1 MTIPQRKT
9 TDVAVLGAGLTGSC
23 VALELARRGYTVALF
38 DQDPVPMNRASRRN
52 EGKIHLGLIYAA
64 DSSLTTARLQLRGA
78 LSFGTLLERWLGEKA
93 HRLRL
98 STPFTYLVARDSVLS
113 ADELEEHY
121 TTLEDIY
128 RRLLSDTPTL
138 SYLGIRPKRLA
149 WRLNPD
155 EVDHR
160 FDSGRLSAVF
170 GTSELAV
177 DTDQLADLISAAIN
191 ASPLIHFRSAHRVR
205 EIGRTGDGF
214 EISGD
219 GTSGPWVIRS
229 QNVVNATW
237 ENRIGLDSTLHREP
251 PPGWLY
257 RLKYRVLAQL
267 PDDLKDAPSATM
279 VLGRYGDVVVR
290 PDGTAYLSWYPAGL
304 RGWSDALRPPESW
317 EPACRGEQND
327 RSADIAG
334 EILAGLEP
342 WYPGVKRC
350 RPFQVDAG
358 AIVAYG
364 KTDVDDPDSGLHD
377 RSRVG
382 VFSDSGYHSID
393 PGKLTTA
400 PLFAVEAAA
409 RVAAETHRSFGAPQA

>member
-1 MTIPQRKT
+1 MTTAGQKD

-23 VALELARRGYTVALF
+23 TALELARRGHTVALL

-78 LSFGTLLERWLGEKA
+78 LSFGALLERWLGEDA
-93 HRLRL
+93 HRLHL
-98 STPFTYLVARDSVLS
+98 STPFAYLVARDSVLS
-113 ADELEEHY
+113 ADELEGHY
-121 TTLEDIY
+121 AALEDVY
-128 RRLLSDTPTL
+128 HRSLSDSPGL
-138 SYLGIRPKRLA
+138 SYLGTRPRRLA
-149 WRLNPD
+149 WRLGPH
-155 EVDHR
+155 EVDR
-160 FDSGRLSAVF
+160 RLNGDLLSAVF

-177 DTDQLADLISAAIN
+177 DTDQLADLVCAAIA
-191 ASPLIHFRSAHRVR
+191 ASPSIQFHPAHEVR

-214 EISGD
+214 EIAGD
-219 GTSGPWVIRS
+219 AASGPWAIRS
-229 QNVVNATW
+229 RSVINATW
-237 ENRIGLDSTLHREP
+237 ENRIGLDATLHHAP

-257 RLKYRVLAQL
+257 RLKYRVLARL
-267 PDDLKDAPSATM
+267 PDDLRGAPSTTM

-304 RGWSDALRPPESW
+304 RGWSDELRPPASW
-317 EPACRGEQND
+317 EPACRGEENE
-327 RSADIAG
+327 RSAEIAA

-342 WYPGVKRC
+342 WYPGIKRC
-350 RPFQVDAG
+350 TPFQVDAG

-382 VFSDSGYHSID
+382 VFSDNGYHSVD

-400 PLFAVEAAA
+400 PLFAMEAAGQ
-409 RVAAETHRSFGAPQA
+409 VAAESDRPSGAPQA